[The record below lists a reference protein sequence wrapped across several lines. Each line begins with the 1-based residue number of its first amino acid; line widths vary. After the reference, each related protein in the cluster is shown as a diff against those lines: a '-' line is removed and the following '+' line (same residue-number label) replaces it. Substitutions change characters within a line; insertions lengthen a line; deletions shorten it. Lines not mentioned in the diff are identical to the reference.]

1 MEAQDSKLMQ
11 PWRALVAGI
20 KRESGWL
27 ELRHDETN
35 GLAAC
40 GAMAAPRGSVQ

>member
-1 MEAQDSKLMQ
+1 MQ
-11 PWRALVAGI
+11 PWGALVAGI

-27 ELRHDETN
+27 ELRHDDVDAETN

-40 GAMAAPRGSVQ
+40 GV